1 MHSPRCHI
9 WKQVTGGFGIVSQ
22 VVDTAGDGPLL
33 GEDDHVPV
41 NVAPRCS
48 EEKMLAVYVYPFVK
62 KTILSDGGGM
72 KGIKLP

>member
-1 MHSPRCHI
+1 M
-9 WKQVTGGFGIVSQ
+9 SQ

-62 KTILSDGGGM
+62 KTILF
-72 KGIKLP
+72 